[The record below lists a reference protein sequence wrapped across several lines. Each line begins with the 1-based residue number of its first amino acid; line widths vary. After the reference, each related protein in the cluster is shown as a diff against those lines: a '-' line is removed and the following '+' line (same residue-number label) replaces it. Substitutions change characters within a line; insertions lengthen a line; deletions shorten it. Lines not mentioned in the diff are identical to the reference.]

1 MFIITVKGK
10 ARDGAYS
17 VIDEDDDKVL
27 YIFEEEDDA
36 LRYSLQLEDMDY
48 PEMSVLEIDDEI
60 MIKTCEMHG
69 HRYTIITPSDIVI
82 PPNIEHDFI

>member
-1 MFIITVKGK
+1 MFIITVKEK
-10 ARDGAYS
+10 KETEAYS

-60 MIKTCEMHG
+60 MIKTCDYMDTG
-69 HRYTIITPSDIVI
+69 ILLSLPLTL
-82 PPNIEHDFI
+82 

>member
-10 ARDGAYS
+10 ERDGAYS

-48 PEMSVLEIDDEI
+48 PE
-60 MIKTCEMHG
+60 
-69 HRYTIITPSDIVI
+69 IVTGKHQT
-82 PPNIEHDFI
+82 NSQAS